1 MPRIQLYLPDPLFE
15 AVKNLELPASEML
28 QKAVSAE
35 LGRRE
40 KLAELDSF
48 IAKLE
53 AEVGPPSASDTEWAE
68 RIERKLNDRS

>member
-15 AVKNLELPASEML
+15 AVKDLELPASEML

-40 KLAELDSF
+40 KLAELDSL

-53 AEVGPPSASDTEWAE
+53 AEVGPPSASDLAWAE
-68 RIERKLNDRS
+68 HIEQLLNDRS